1 MKMMELVIQN
11 LLLFYF
17 IVTYLGVGAGLVI
30 TESLLLK
37 RGSRRSLL
45 LFLLI
50 VGVLSFGAF
59 LACPV
64 SQTAVPHD
72 IVKLEVKINGSPT
85 GTQIAMIDRTNGST
99 NKELIALGELIL
111 QDDDNSRYLTVR
123 AEQGKFICEDEPEY
137 AAAITQAMREQKIK
151 TDGFSGRSLSYQE
164 LLAEVGKTAPGKSRM
179 TQAEVLK
186 AVLTFLPELILIL
199 RWLLVSRKRK
209 KERLLKKMKLT
220 DL

>member
-50 VGVLSFGAF
+50 VGVLSFCVF

-64 SQTAVPHD
+64 SRTAVPHD
-72 IVKLEVKINGSPT
+72 IVKLEVKIDGSTT
-85 GTQIAMIDRTNGST
+85 GTQIAMIDRSSGST
-99 NKELIALGELIL
+99 KKELIELGELIL

-123 AEQGKFICEDEPEY
+123 AEQGKFICEDEPNY
-137 AAAITQAMREQKIK
+137 AAAITQTMREQKIK

-164 LLAEVGKTAPGKSRM
+164 LLAEMGKTASGTSGMP
-179 TQAEVLK
+179 QAEVLK
-186 AVLTFLPELILIL
+186 SVLVFLPGLILIL

-209 KERLLKKMKLT
+209 KERMLKKMKLT

>member
-17 IVTYLGVGAGLVI
+17 IVTYLGIGAGLVI

-64 SQTAVPHD
+64 SRTAVPHD
-72 IVKLEVKINGSPT
+72 IVKLEVKIDGSPT

-99 NKELIALGELIL
+99 NKGLIALGELIL

-123 AEQGKFICEDEPEY
+123 AEQGKFICEDEPKY
-137 AAAITQAMREQKIK
+137 TAAITQTMREQKIK

-164 LLAEVGKTAPGKSRM
+164 LHAEMGKTAPGTSGM
-179 TQAEVLK
+179 MQAEVLK
-186 AVLTFLPELILIL
+186 AVLAFLPELILIL
-199 RWLLVSRKRK
+199 RCLLVSRKCK